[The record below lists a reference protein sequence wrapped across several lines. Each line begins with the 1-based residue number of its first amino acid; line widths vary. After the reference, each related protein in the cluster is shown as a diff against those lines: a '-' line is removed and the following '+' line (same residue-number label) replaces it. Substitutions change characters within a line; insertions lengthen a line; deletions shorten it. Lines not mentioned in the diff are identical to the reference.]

1 MEEIRVWK
9 AHRRDAKH
17 LLVYRDV
24 TTGHIRVTYTNGK
37 EYEESKSLIGSY
49 KFDAGGFWGS
59 CRDMGDNISTILAN
73 VAKEIEEEKRQQ
85 EQEQRRFAEEVEA
98 KEKAEREA
106 EELRKS
112 LANSTTRICIAPIDV
127 LQSYE
132 ALELNLEQLKAGEYF
147 VCINYKKSGYLE
159 LREKARASDHLKVLA
174 KVTRENAL
182 TKVSLHRF
190 AVAVR
195 KVYEQS
201 IEVIGKTRAMTCFGK
216 KVVDAAPCIKTSQN
230 SYYSSA
236 TPRQFYDRNTLVY
249 LQLEQLEK
257 LRPDL

>member
-24 TTGHIRVTYTNGK
+24 TTERIRVTYADGK
-37 EYEESKSLIGSY
+37 EYEDPKSLIVSH
-49 KFDAGGFWGS
+49 KFYAGGFWGC
-59 CRDMGDNISTILAN
+59 CRDMGDTLSTILAN
-73 VAKEIEEEKRQQ
+73 IAKEIEEEKRQQ
-85 EQEQRRFAEEVEA
+85 EIEQRRMAEESEA
-98 KEKAEREA
+98 KKKAARDA

-112 LANSTTRICIAPIDV
+112 LANSKTCICIAPIDV

-132 ALELNLEQLKAGEYF
+132 TLELNLEQLKAGEYF

-174 KVTRENAL
+174 KVTREDRL
-182 TKVSLHRF
+182 TQASLHRF

-195 KVYEQS
+195 KTYEQN
-201 IEVIGKTRAMTCFGK
+201 IVIIGKTHALTSFGK
-216 KVVDAAPCIKTSQN
+216 KIVDAAPCIKESRN

-236 TPRQFYDRNTLVY
+236 APRQFYDKNTLVY
-249 LQLEQLEK
+249 LKLEQIEK
-257 LRPDL
+257 N